1 MNLKEIFKVMG
12 KLGFTAFGGPAAHIA
27 MLQEET
33 VEKRKWISKEH
44 FIDLMGVTNI
54 IPGPNST
61 QMAMHLSLERGGFL
75 GLLVGTFAFVGPAV
89 FLTLLLAI
97 VYYGTGEI
105 PHIEKFFFGI
115 KPVAIAIITMA
126 VVKLGQKAL
135 NTKINIIVA
144 VLAGL
149 LAFTPLKEVYIILF
163 FGLSTLFISLMMN
176 NKNKLYSIA
185 PIILV
190 EKNIR
195 DLFLSFLKI
204 GSTLFGSGYLLV
216 AYLNGEFVDKLAWL
230 SHSDILDAI
239 AMGQFTPGPVLTS
252 ATFVGYQILGIP
264 GALIATLGIFLP
276 SILFVYLLN
285 PQMEKLKKNIHTK
298 KAITMF
304 NSSAVG
310 VMGATAIKFLY
321 DFRGDIKALILVGI
335 AFYLTIVKKV
345 SSIKLILVGM
355 VLGTILSYIF

>member
-1 MNLKEIFKVMG
+1 MNLKEIFKVMV

-33 VEKRKWISKEH
+33 VEKRRWTSKEH

-75 GLLVGTFAFVGPAV
+75 GLLIGTFAFIGPAV

-97 VYYGTGEI
+97 FYYSTGKI
-105 PHIEKFFFGI
+105 PYMEKFFFGI
-115 KPVAIAIITMA
+115 KPVATAIIVMA
-126 VVKLGQKAL
+126 VVKLGKKAL
-135 NTKINIIVA
+135 NNKINIFVA
-144 VLAGL
+144 LLAGL
-149 LAFTPLKEVYIILF
+149 LAFTPLKEVYIILI
-163 FGLSTLFISLMMN
+163 FGLSTLFISLLMS
-176 NKNKLYSIA
+176 NKNKLYSVI
-185 PIILV
+185 PIVLL

-195 DLFLSFLKI
+195 DLFISFLKI

-230 SHSDILDAI
+230 SHNDILDAI

-252 ATFVGYQILGIP
+252 ATFVGYQILGIQ

-304 NSSAVG
+304 NSSALG
-310 VMGATAIKFLY
+310 VMGATAIKFLL
-321 DFRGDIKALILVGI
+321 DFRGDIKALILIGI
-335 AFYLTIVKKV
+335 ALYLTIVKKV
-345 SSIKLILVGM
+345 SSIKLILIGM
-355 VLGTILSYIF
+355 ILGMGLSYVV